1 MNEPQTPPAAGTTL
15 QITGLTVRAAERVL
29 LHEASA
35 TFEPGRVT
43 LIIGPSGAGKSVLLR
58 IMAGLIAKESG
69 EIRVSGSVRFNGT
82 EALGTRTRPPVGVVF
97 QSFALFDELSPQ
109 QNVRFAMAHR
119 PEDSPAESQSATQL
133 LEELRVPAD
142 VRTAA
147 LSGGQRQR
155 LAIARTLAYGP
166 GVVLYDEPT
175 SGLDAATAEQV
186 ARLIRHTHAAHPT
199 TSIIVTHDYASLV
212 PIADA
217 VYLFDSTQQKLVLI
231 PREQWPML
239 RNMLHPATA
248 DAAAMP
254 KPDGEVEAGPS
265 QAEKP
270 SDSPVPVSAG
280 AHAKPAGSAK
290 PTLPAKRNGWWTSA
304 ARAVGAFLEA
314 APLGPRDLTAA
325 MALVPRWR
333 SPAWGLRYLAHY
345 LRLVAGPSAWVYIG
359 LTGAIIGFV
368 ATYFTFRFFPFK
380 TFTVPVLEEDL
391 LTSLGFALYRILV
404 PVLATILI
412 AARCG
417 AAVAS
422 DVGGKS
428 YGQQLDALRTFGA
441 PPPRYL
447 LTGIVYAFL
456 IGTPVLVYLSY
467 LVARYV
473 SLMVFLG
480 MYPDR
485 GPYFWEQH
493 FEAALRQPGSTFFIG
508 SGWLLAKVLICGLLV
523 AWVAYFRGEA
533 PKYSHRD
540 VSSGITTT
548 VLWATLLVLIV
559 HFVFAFFEFEGAGT

>member
-1 MNEPQTPPAAGTTL
+1 VNEVVTPHAGTTL
-15 QITGLTVRAAERVL
+15 EIAGLTVRAAGRVL
-29 LHEASA
+29 LRDAAA

-43 LIIGPSGAGKSVLLR
+43 LIVGPSGAGKSVLLR
-58 IMAGLIAKESG
+58 IMAGLIGKTSG
-69 EIRVSGSVRFNGT
+69 EICVSGSVRFNGQ
-82 EALGTRTRPPVGVVF
+82 EALGTSTRPPVGVVF

-109 QNVRFAMAHR
+109 QNVRFALAHR
-119 PEDSPAESQSATQL
+119 PSDSPAENPSATDL
-133 LEELRVPAD
+133 LEELRVPAS

-217 VYLFDSTQQKLVLI
+217 VYLFDSAQHKLVPI
-231 PREQWPML
+231 PREQWPLL
-239 RNMLHPATA
+239 REMLHPATTPT
-248 DAAAMP
+248 AATDTA
-254 KPDGEVEAGPS
+254 
-265 QAEKP
+265 AETTVIETAKP
-270 SDSPVPVSAG
+270 SPAQSASASEASQPAVDDQQAQRVSPDQRQ
-280 AHAKPAGSAK
+280 
-290 PTLPAKRNGWWTSA
+290 TWWTKTVL
-304 ARAVGAFLEA
+304 AVRSFLEA
-314 APLGPRDLTAA
+314 APLGPRDLTAV
-325 MALVPRWR
+325 MALMPRWR

-380 TFTVPVLEEDL
+380 AFTVPVLEEDL
-391 LTSLGFALYRILV
+391 LKSLGFALYRILV

-422 DVGGKS
+422 DVGGKA

-441 PPPRYL
+441 SPSRYL

-493 FEAALRQPGSTFFIG
+493 FESALRQPGSAFFIG

-540 VSSGITTT
+540 VSAGITTT

-559 HFVFAFFEFEGAGT
+559 HFVFAFFEFEGTR

>member
-1 MNEPQTPPAAGTTL
+1 MNELATPYAAGTTL
-15 QITGLTVRAAERVL
+15 EITGLTVRAADRVL
-29 LHEASA
+29 LHDAAA

-43 LIIGPSGAGKSVLLR
+43 LIVGPSGAGKSVLLR
-58 IMAGLIAKESG
+58 IMAGLIGKSSG
-69 EIRVSGSVRFNGT
+69 EIRVSGSVQFNGQ
-82 EALGTRTRPPVGVVF
+82 EALGTGSRPPVGVVF

-109 QNVRFAMAHR
+109 QNVRFAQAHR
-119 PEDSPAESQSATQL
+119 PESSPAENQSATDL
-133 LEELRVPAD
+133 LEELRVPAN

-186 ARLIRHTHAAHPT
+186 ARLIRNTHAAHPT

-217 VYLFDSTQQKLVLI
+217 VYLFDSAQQKLVPI
-231 PREQWPML
+231 PREQWPLL
-239 RNMLHPATA
+239 REMLHPATVHQAA
-248 DAAAMP
+248 DAAAEP
-254 KPDGEVEAGPS
+254 KANDSLQAPPDQPGTASEV
-265 QAEKP
+265 
-270 SDSPVPVSAG
+270 
-280 AHAKPAGSAK
+280 AK
-290 PTLPAKRNGWWTSA
+290 PTIAGRQTKLASPNQRQTWWATA
-304 ARAVGAFLEA
+304 AGAVRSFLEA
-314 APLGPRDLTAA
+314 APLGPRDLTAVLS
-325 MALVPRWR
+325 LVPRWR

-380 TFTVPVLEEDL
+380 AFTVPVLEEDL
-391 LTSLGFALYRILV
+391 LKSLGFALYRILV

-441 PPPRYL
+441 PPSRYL

-493 FEAALRQPGSTFFIG
+493 FEAALREPGSSLFIG

-540 VSSGITTT
+540 VSAGITTT

-559 HFVFAFFEFEGAGT
+559 HFVFAFLEFEGAG

>member
-1 MNEPQTPPAAGTTL
+1 MNERQTPPAAGTTL

-29 LHEASA
+29 LREASA

-43 LIIGPSGAGKSVLLR
+43 LIVGPSGAGKSVLLR
-58 IMAGLIAKESG
+58 IMAGLIGQSAG
-69 EIRVSGSVRFNGT
+69 EIHVSGSVRFNGQ

-109 QNVRFAMAHR
+109 QNVRFALAHR
-119 PEDSPAESQSATQL
+119 PEGSPAEHQSAAQL

-186 ARLIRHTHAAHPT
+186 AGLIRHTHGAHPT

-217 VYLFDSTQQKLVLI
+217 VYLFDSTGQKLVAI
-231 PREQWPML
+231 PREQWPLL
-239 RNMLHPATA
+239 REMLHPATTDTA
-248 DAAAMP
+248 ITNTAAEP
-254 KPDGEVEAGPS
+254 KTNREVETPPS

-270 SDSPVPVSAG
+270 SDNAAPATSG
-280 AHAKPAGSAK
+280 ARTKHAPPTKKP
-290 PTLPAKRNGWWTSA
+290 GWWTSA
-304 ARAVGAFLEA
+304 AGAVRSFLEA
-314 APLGPRDLTAA
+314 APLGPRDLTAVA
-325 MALVPRWR
+325 AVVPRWP
-333 SPAWGLRYLAHY
+333 SVAWGLRYLAHY

-391 LTSLGFALYRILV
+391 LKSLGFALYRILV
-404 PVLATILI
+404 PVLATILV

-422 DVGGKS
+422 DVGGKA

-493 FEAALRQPGSTFFIG
+493 FEAALRQPGSMFYIG

-540 VSSGITTT
+540 VSAGITTT

-559 HFVFAFFEFEGAGT
+559 HFVFAFFEFEGAAT